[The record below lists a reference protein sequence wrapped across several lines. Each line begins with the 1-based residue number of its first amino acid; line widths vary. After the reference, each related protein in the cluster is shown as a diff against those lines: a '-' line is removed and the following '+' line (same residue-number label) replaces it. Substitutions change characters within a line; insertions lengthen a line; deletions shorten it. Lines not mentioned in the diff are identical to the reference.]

1 LTLSNTVTESGF
13 PHLEQLTV
21 IFLGIDM
28 ISPHCFEIKKC
39 AAEAAHEKRKL
50 PLSPNKFPEMI
61 GLPTQ

>member
-1 LTLSNTVTESGF
+1 MANAVVEDNYIINTVKVQYK
-13 PHLEQLTV
+13 LEIV
-21 IFLGIDM
+21 SF
-28 ISPHCFEIKKC
+28 CCNKKC